1 MLTHAFLIAWYTT
14 MLSRVEKAGNLI
26 VHSTRSDFTT
36 KNDGTPVTG
45 TDLGSSEILTKD
57 WTLTPIISEENKS
70 PIQNETL
77 MTWVD
82 PLDATQEFTENL
94 TEYVSIMACLTENG
108 LPVAGILHFPFRKE
122 TWAAIN
128 GTWLERPAMEFNP
141 APEVIVSRSH
151 RKNQERLSGYPL
163 IYAGGS
169 GYKAAEVMKGHVR
182 AYIHTSKIK
191 TWDICAIDAFARAS
205 SATFVTWPGNK
216 ELRYTKA
223 IQTEGLFFSTTST
236 LIQFKLKELLM
247 KKEVQCVFVVMAWL
261 LIYVW
266 PDNINTDILA
276 PVVKKSKKLTL
287 AACIIGLLACY
298 IIWGIAQERI
308 MSFDYDGDKFHW
320 PAVLIFVNRFIA
332 SGFASVFVKKQ
343 TTPFFKLSVASFTNV
358 ISSLCQ
364 YSALKHV
371 IFPIVVVF
379 KSLKMIPVL
388 IVGKYL
394 FKKKYKSRAY
404 VLALFLAF
412 GVSLSLYSSRS
423 NGKEIAP
430 IGIILMLGYVF
441 FDAITSQWQSYI
453 FKKYNTPPF
462 EMMYGITTCSTIF
475 TGVMVLFSG
484 QIDASIAFSSKHPIF
499 LAHLLGLCI
508 PGVLGQWFIFKTIEH
523 HGAATFSMIMTG
535 RQAISLVASCIIFG
549 HTLAPLSIVGVAI
562 VFCVFFIKNRTKI
575 EYNTSKTHVYSKIPF
590 TDEPTEEHVD

>member
-1 MLTHAFLIAWYTT
+1 MLTHAFLIAWYTA

-45 TDLGSSEILTKD
+45 TDLGSSEVLTKD

-247 KKEVQCVFVVMAWL
+247 KKEVQCVFIVMAWI
-261 LIYVW
+261 LIYAW
-266 PDNINTDILA
+266 PDNINSDIIA
-276 PVVKKSKKLTL
+276 PVRKKSKKISLVT
-287 AACIIGLLACY
+287 CIIGLLTCY

-308 MSFDYDGDKFHW
+308 MSFDYNGDSFHW
-320 PAVLIFVNRFIA
+320 PAVLIFVNRF
-332 SGFASVFVKKQ
+332 FASAFASFFVKKQ

-358 ISSLCQ
+358 LSSLCQ
-364 YSALKHV
+364 YNALKHV
-371 IFPIVVVF
+371 IFPVVVLF

-388 IVGKYL
+388 IVGKY
-394 FKKKYKSRAY
+394 FFQKKYRLQAY
-404 VLALFLAF
+404 VLAFILAG
-412 GVSLSLYSSRS
+412 GVSLSLYSPQSG
-423 NGKEIAP
+423 GKEITTT
-430 IGIILMLGYVF
+430 GIVLMLGYVF
-441 FDAITSQWQSYI
+441 FDAITSQWQSHI

-462 EMMYGITTCSTIF
+462 EMMYVITSCSTIF
-475 TGVMVLFSG
+475 TGVMIFFSG
-484 QIDASIAFSSKHPIF
+484 QLDACMTFGLKHPIF
-499 LAHLLGLCI
+499 GLHLLGLCI

-535 RQAISLVASCIIFG
+535 RQAVSLVVSCIIFG
-549 HTLAPLSIVGVAI
+549 HTLSVLAIVGVVVVFS
-562 VFCVFFIKNRTKI
+562 VFCIKNRIKL
-575 EYNTSKTHVYSKIPF
+575 EYNMPKTFVYDEIPRQP
-590 TDEPTEEHVD
+590 DHVD